1 MPKMELQKHTL
12 NLRRGDWEALTD
24 AYRGT
29 GMDTSTVIRLMVAN
43 LVDRINTTDQVELP
57 HIEGVDI

>member
-12 NLRRGDWEALTD
+12 NLRKGDWEALTD

-29 GMDTSTVIRLMVAN
+29 GMDTSTVIRLMVAK
-43 LVDRINTTDQVELP
+43 LVDQLQTTNVELP